1 LNGRAQF
8 LLFPP
13 AGPTATPPTSVD
25 NWGLALGDA
34 TFKYIPDKHP
44 QPGTL
49 GSGTVIVELTGL
61 RNSSGA
67 QSQFDQ
73 QTN

>member
-1 LNGRAQF
+1 MM
-8 LLFPP
+8 
-13 AGPTATPPTSVD
+13 
-25 NWGLALGDA
+25 LGTA

-44 QPGTL
+44 QPGSL
-49 GSGTVIVELTGL
+49 GSGTVIVELLGL
-61 RNSSGA
+61 HNASGA